1 MLSMFHGRGAENNAI
16 LEALG
21 RSMAVIEFDMKG
33 KILTA
38 NENFCQ
44 ALGYSLEE
52 IKDQHHRIFVDPEEA
67 ASEEY
72 ATFWKDL
79 AAGKFQSKRFRR
91 IRKDGSDIWIEA
103 SYNPVFRNG
112 KPYKCIKF
120 ASDVTEQVL
129 KSLDDSG
136 KIAAISR
143 SQAMIEFEPDGT
155 IIGAN
160 ENFLSAVGYGID
172 EIRGKHHSM
181 FCDASYVKGDEYKN
195 FWTRLAGGE
204 FFSDEY
210 TRYGKGGKRIVIQA
224 SYNPIIDTFGNVIKV
239 VKYATDVTERVDNVE
254 QLASNLA
261 KLAEGDLTLSI
272 DTPFIPA
279 FERVRL
285 DFNSSVASLA
295 EVIRMVSG
303 NADAI
308 NASSSEISKA
318 AVDLSRRTE
327 TQAASLE
334 ETAAAL
340 EEITTTV
347 NDSSKRAQEAGQLVE
362 DTRTNAE
369 RSGNLVETATAAMG
383 EIESSS
389 REISNIIGVID
400 DIAFQTNLLA
410 LNAGVE
416 AARAGE
422 AGKGF
427 AVVAQEV
434 RELAQRSATAAKEIK
449 DLITSSGSQV
459 SRGVDLVEQTGKALR
474 EIAKQVH
481 DIDENVA
488 AIVKSSQEQAVGI
501 KEINTAVNV
510 LDEGTQQNAAMVEET
525 TAATSEVALEA
536 QKLFEL
542 IAKFRIDATVQR
554 QAAGAAVT
562 ELAA

>member
-1 MLSMFHGRGAENNAI
+1 
-16 LEALG
+16 
-21 RSMAVIEFDMKG
+21 MAVIEFDMKG

-52 IKDQHHRIFVDPEEA
+52 IKNQHHRLFVDPEEA

-79 AAGKFQSKRFRR
+79 AAGKFQSRRFRR

-129 KSLDDSG
+129 KALDHSG

-143 SQAMIEFEPDGT
+143 SQAMIEFQPDG
-155 IIGAN
+155 IILDAN
-160 ENFLSAVGYGID
+160 DNFLAAVGYTIN

-181 FCDASYVKGDEYKN
+181 FCDAEYVKGDEYKA
-195 FWTRLAGGE
+195 FWKRLADGE

-210 TRYGKGGKRIVIQA
+210 TRFGKGGKRINIQA

-239 VKYATDVTERVDNVE
+239 VKYATDVTERVENVE

-272 DTPFIPA
+272 DTAFIPA
-279 FERVRL
+279 FERVRI

-308 NASSSEISKA
+308 NASSGEISKA

-362 DTRTNAE
+362 ETRTNAE
-369 RSGNLVETATAAMG
+369 RSGSLVETATAAMG

-449 DLITSSGSQV
+449 DLITNSGSQV

-481 DIDENVA
+481 DIDDNVA
-488 AIVKSSQEQAVGI
+488 AIVKSSQEQAAGI

-525 TAATSEVALEA
+525 TAATSEVAQEA
-536 QKLFEL
+536 QKLFGL
-542 IAKFRIDATVQR
+542 IARFRINASVQR
-554 QAAGAAVT
+554 SVSAPAATEMAA
-562 ELAA
+562 